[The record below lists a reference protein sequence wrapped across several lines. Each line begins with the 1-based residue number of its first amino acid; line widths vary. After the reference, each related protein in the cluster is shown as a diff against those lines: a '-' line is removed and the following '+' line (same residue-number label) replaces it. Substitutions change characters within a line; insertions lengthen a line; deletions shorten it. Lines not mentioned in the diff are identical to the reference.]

1 MIKVNLI
8 NQYDDNNHYQDV
20 IEEIISAAYEEM
32 TMVDDKIINVILV
45 DNKSIHQYNLSY
57 RNIDR
62 ETDVISFE
70 NKDMQDELGD
80 ILISIDKTKEQAKD
94 YQHSFERELAF
105 LTLHGFLHCLG
116 YDHLNK
122 KDEKEMFALQDKIIE
137 NTRYRRKDHYEKTN
151 A

>member
-8 NQYDDNNHYQDV
+8 NQYDDDNHYHEI
-20 IEEIISAAYEEM
+20 IEEIISAAYKEM
-32 TMVDDKIINVILV
+32 KMVDDKIINVILV
-45 DNKSIHQYNLSY
+45 DNKTIHQYNLNY
-57 RNIDR
+57 RGINR

-70 NKDMQDELGD
+70 NMDMQDELGD
-80 ILISIDKTKEQAKD
+80 ILISIDRTKEQAKD

-116 YDHLNK
+116 YDHLNNE
-122 KDEKEMFALQDKIIE
+122 DEKEMFSLQDEIIE
-137 NTRYRRKDHYEKTN
+137 NTRFRRKDHYEKKD